1 MLCFPAATSI
11 NSSRIGS
18 HSAPL
23 GARNVAVLTSL
34 SIRNFVLIADALL
47 ECGPGLTVLSGE
59 TGAGKTLL
67 TQALGLLRGER
78 AGEGLV
84 GETGDEALIQAVF
97 EVTEQEIAGL
107 PPSLVDL
114 LGVRPGEL
122 IATRRLH
129 RTGRNRCFVDGAAI
143 TLADLGSLIAGL
155 VSFSGQHEHRRLL
168 EAAYQRVVLDAFAG
182 PSVAT
187 MKPAYERAW
196 TEAEAAR
203 DALCDGERDRERR
216 ARERELLAFQ
226 VAELEAA
233 QLSVL
238 EEDAL
243 GAELRVLARA
253 GDLRRASAEAAEYV
267 RSDDS
272 GPDAAGLLAR
282 ARASL
287 VAVSGVDP
295 VCDEM
300 LQSLVDCGHLL
311 DEAVRSLRGYAA
323 SIVVDP
329 ARQHEVEQR
338 LQLYAD
344 LGRKYGGDTATAVA
358 FLEAGAARL
367 FELQAVEDDL
377 ERLTRRREAAAA
389 EALRLAAALSAAR
402 AQAAPLL
409 ETAIEEQLAD
419 LGMADTRVSV
429 QVRTEAGWEGLG
441 REGADAAE
449 FRLAPNPGLPPRS
462 LARTASGGELSRT
475 LLAIKAALAGL
486 EGPETLVFDE
496 IDAGIG
502 GRTATSVGYKL
513 RELSRTN
520 QMIVVT
526 HLPQVAA
533 FADRHVLIEKTAGT
547 ETTTTRLRALDEPE
561 TLDELCRMLGAEAG
575 DPEARAHA
583 RSLKDRATAGLID

>member
-1 MLCFPAATSI
+1 M
-11 NSSRIGS
+11 
-18 HSAPL
+18 
-23 GARNVAVLTSL
+23 LTSL
-34 SIRNFVLIADALL
+34 SIRNFVLIEDALL
-47 ECGPGLTVLSGE
+47 ECGSGLTVLTGE

-78 AGEGLV
+78 AAEGLV
-84 GETGDEALIQAVF
+84 GGAGDEALIQAVF
-97 EVTEQEIAGL
+97 EVTEQEIEGL
-107 PPSLVDL
+107 PAELVTL
-114 LGVRPGEL
+114 LGLFPGES
-122 IATRRLH
+122 IVTRRLH
-129 RTGRNRCFVDGAAI
+129 RTGRNRCFVDGAAV
-143 TLADLGSLIAGL
+143 TLADLGGLIAGL

-168 EAAYQRVVLDAFAG
+168 EAAYQRLVLDAFAG
-182 PSVAT
+182 PPVAT
-187 MKPAYERAW
+187 VKPAYVRAW

-203 DALCDGERDRERR
+203 VALEES
-216 ARERELLAFQ
+216 AREREGRHREQELLAFQ

-233 QLSVL
+233 RLRVA

-253 GDLRRASAEAAEYV
+253 DDLRRAAAEAAEYV
-267 RSDDS
+267 GSDDA

-282 ARASL
+282 ARAAL
-287 VAVSGVDP
+287 TVVSGVDP

-300 LQSLVDCGHLL
+300 LQSLVDCGHML
-311 DEAVRSLRGYAA
+311 DEVVRNLRGYAS
-323 SIVVDP
+323 SIMVDP
-329 ARQHEVEQR
+329 ARQHEIEQR

-344 LGRKYGGDTATAVA
+344 LGRKYGGDTAAAEA
-358 FLEAGAARL
+358 FFEVGAERL
-367 FELQAVEDDL
+367 LELQSAADDL

-409 ETAIEEQLAD
+409 EKAVEAQVAD

-429 QVRTEAGWEGLG
+429 QVRTTPGWEGLG
-441 REGADAAE
+441 REGADTVE
-449 FRLAPNPGLPPRS
+449 FLLAPNPGLPPRS

-502 GRTATSVGYKL
+502 GRTATSVGQKL
-513 RELSRTN
+513 RELSRTS

-533 FADRHVLIEKTAGT
+533 FADRHVLIEKTA
-547 ETTTTRLRALDEPE
+547 ETNATTTRLRALDASQ

-583 RSLKDRATAGLID
+583 RSLKDRAAAGLID